1 MKKRWKMSK
10 KYRSM
15 PINKVPFFPNKFI
28 AGMGIV
34 AVCCI
39 LGFCIYLVI
48 QYTGL
53 GQALLQGESTS
64 SVSEN
69 VPVSTGSSE
78 PLAESSEQS
87 SEPEEPVSITILGAG
102 DNLIHDGI
110 YLQAN
115 RRTGG
120 QGYDFTPVYERVKD
134 DIQSADVA
142 VINQE
147 TVLAGEVF
155 PLSGY
160 PMFNSPVEV
169 GDTLVDLGFDV
180 ICHANNHVLDKGTD
194 GIQATLDYWDTQP
207 VEVIGVYRNTED
219 LDRIRIVEKNG
230 IKTAHVAFT
239 EMTNGL
245 YLPQGSDFRIVYT
258 SEEEEME
265 RLIKKAK
272 SMADVVVV
280 SIHWGNENTTEI
292 TPNQEELSQ
301 KMVDWG
307 ADIIF
312 GNHAHVIQPLKVL
325 TRADGT
331 ECPVIY
337 ALGNFVSA
345 QAYGY
350 NLVSGLLTVTM
361 TKEPGSDKVV
371 YDGMKFEP
379 IVTHY
384 NSGYSDITIYP
395 LSEYTE
401 ELAAAHGVRQ
411 RTPDFSLDYINEMV
425 NRSIPEKYLQKD

>member
-1 MKKRWKMSK
+1 MKKHRKMSK

-15 PINKVPFFPNKFI
+15 PINKTPIFPNKI
-28 AGMGIV
+28 VAGVGIV

-39 LGFCIYLVI
+39 LGICAYLVL

-53 GQALLQGESTS
+53 TSGIQGEVSSGQAS
-64 SVSEN
+64 SLPASEA
-69 VPVSTGSSE
+69 PEAPSE
-78 PLAESSEQS
+78 PEAVS

-110 YLQAN
+110 YIQAN
-115 RRTGG
+115 KRTGG
-120 QGYDFTPVYERVKD
+120 QGYDFTPVYERVKA
-134 DIQSADVA
+134 DIQRADIA

-147 TVLAGEVF
+147 TVLAGKIL

-160 PMFNSPVEV
+160 PMFNSPTEV
-169 GDTLVDLGFDV
+169 GDSLVDLGFDV

-194 GIQATLDYWDTQP
+194 GLIATLDYWDTQP
-207 VEVIGVYRNTED
+207 VEVIGAYRNTED
-219 LDRIRIVEKNG
+219 LERIRIVESKG
-230 IKTAHVAFT
+230 IKTAHLAFT

-245 YLPQGSDFRIVYT
+245 SLPQGTDLRVVYT
-258 SEEEEME
+258 SEAEEME

-280 SIHWGNENTTEI
+280 SVHWGNENTTQI
-292 TPNQEELSQ
+292 TPNQEELAQ

-312 GNHAHVIQPLKVL
+312 GNHAHVIQPLTVL
-325 TRADGT
+325 TRSDGT
-331 ECPVIY
+331 KCPVIY
-337 ALGNFVSA
+337 AFGNFVSA

-371 YDGMKFEP
+371 FDGMQFKP

-384 NSGYSDITIYP
+384 NRGYSDITIYP
-395 LSEYTE
+395 LSEYTA

-411 RTPDFSLDYINEMV
+411 RTPNFSLDYIHEMV
-425 NRSIPEKYLQKD
+425 NRSIPEEYLQKD